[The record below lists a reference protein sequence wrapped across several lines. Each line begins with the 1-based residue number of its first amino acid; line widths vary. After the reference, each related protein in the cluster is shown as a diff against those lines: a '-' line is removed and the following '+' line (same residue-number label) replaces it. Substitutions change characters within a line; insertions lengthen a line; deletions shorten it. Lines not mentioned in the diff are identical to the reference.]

1 MRIKDTIKVLQPVR
15 YSLKRDRWIYIP
27 QNSELITPPPSSFGV
42 ITWNVQ
48 WDAQWP
54 IRRLTRALSHIQ
66 RVVLDCESDEQPEP
80 CCILLQEVHV
90 NAFEVLLMSEWVQ
103 ENFVVVPASPNKWP
117 NRAMYGNVTLVSR
130 TLPTLRTRQI
140 EFGMTQMNR
149 TALYVDLQLSTP
161 GPETETVIFRVCN
174 THLESMPYGAP
185 ARKDQL
191 GLVSQFLKDEEAELH
206 GGLVAGDMNAV
217 SHSDETLPRI
227 VGLADAWKGK
237 GKEKEGSVDSD
248 STLGQQP
255 DIEFA
260 RVRTD
265 KILYVASSRYRVEEP
280 RVICQG
286 VKLEDSFV
294 SDHSGLMV
302 RVHLLESD

>member
-1 MRIKDTIKVLQPVR
+1 MRIKDTIKVLQPIR

-27 QNSELITPPPSSFGV
+27 KNSELITQPPSSFAV

-48 WDAQWP
+48 WNKEWP

-66 RVVLDCESDEQPEP
+66 RVVLECESDEQPEP
-80 CCILLQEVHV
+80 CCILLQEVHA
-90 NAFEVLLMSEWVQ
+90 NAFEVLLMNGWVQ
-103 ENFVVVPASPNKWP
+103 DNFVVVPASPNKWP
-117 NRAMYGNVTLVSR
+117 NHAMYGNVILVSR

-140 EFGMTQMNR
+140 EFGMTQMDR
-149 TALYVDLQLSTP
+149 MAVYVDLQLSTP
-161 GPETETVIFRVCN
+161 EPETETVIFRVCN
-174 THLESMPYGAP
+174 TQLESAMYGAP

-217 SHSDETLPRI
+217 SHSDEILPRI

-237 GKEKEGSVDSD
+237 GKKKEGSVDSED
-248 STLGQQP
+248 LWGDT
-255 DIEFA
+255 EFT
-260 RVRTD
+260 VGRTD
-265 KILYVASSRYRVEEP
+265 KILYVPSSGYRVEEA
-280 RVICQG
+280 RMICQG

-294 SDHSGLMV
+294 SDHVGVMA
-302 RVHLLESD
+302 RVHLD